1 MFAWASLPTGSRTTP
16 PASGVFGDGAI
27 WTGTADGGTDG
38 FKIAWNITFDSGT
51 NLWTYSYTISDEGG
65 GTFSQGA
72 PSHFILELSTT
83 ITSATTGP
91 CDNTNEIC
99 FTSLTGITNPTTY
112 GVSGSNPGIPG
123 NIYGIKFDSL
133 TCNPCTFTFQTL
145 QPPVWGDFY
154 AKDGSAGGEGENF
167 AYNTNFGVAPTV
179 NDSPFTGWIPRPDG
193 DSVSLTTTTTTTTTT
208 STTTTTTLPSTTT
221 TTLLGATTTT
231 TLPSTTTTTTL
242 PSTTTTTDPPTTTTT
257 LLGATTTTTLP
268 STTTTTLLGAT
279 TTTLFQQTTTTNP
292 PSIPTANNWGM
303 LALGLAFM
311 GAMAWMLRVRR
322 SIQ

>member
-1 MFAWASLPTGSRTTP
+1 MRRTRHVMVPALGLLLATSLVVILAWASLPTGSRSTP
-16 PASGVFGDGAI
+16 DSSGVHADGAI

-72 PSHFILELSTT
+72 PSHFILELSTA

-154 AKDGSAGGEGENF
+154 AKDGSAGGDGENF
-167 AYNTNFGVAPTV
+167 AYNNQFGVAPTV
-179 NDSPFTGWIPRPDG
+179 NDSPFTSWIPRPDG
-193 DSVSLTTTTTTTTTT
+193 DSIPLITTTTTT
-208 STTTTTTLPSTTT
+208 STSTSSTTSTSTTT
-221 TTLLGATTTT
+221 TSTTEQSQKKTRTTKTTTT
-231 TLPSTTTTTTL
+231 EK
-242 PSTTTTTDPPTTTTT
+242 
-257 LLGATTTTTLP
+257 
-268 STTTTTLLGAT
+268 
-279 TTTLFQQTTTTNP
+279 
-292 PSIPTANNWGM
+292 
-303 LALGLAFM
+303 
-311 GAMAWMLRVRR
+311 
-322 SIQ
+322 